1 MKRTVEILE
10 FTPERVYQKQDG
22 TTGYGRSIVVQW
34 FEEGQNGRYEQST
47 VLEVS
52 SHLDEGKL
60 LAAKQQRAQVE
71 VGIYFGHSEY
81 QNKWYPRTRGYLP
94 QEFMAQ

>member
-34 FEEGQNGRYEQST
+34 FEEST

-52 SHLDEGKL
+52 SHLDEAKL